1 MEGMEDSQFSIVSQ
15 LTLNP
20 QWLFIIFGLITLVWA
35 VVLLIFLPDTPDKA
49 RFLDEQQ
56 RTQAVDRIRSNQTGM
71 KDNHFKWDQVREV
84 VQDPNVLLL
93 MVYQLT
99 FSIPNGAHTTVR
111 RAVEDMKCIFLTSP

>member
-20 QWLFIIFGLITLVWA
+20 QWLFIIFGIITLVWA

-49 RFLDEQQ
+49 RFLDEPQQ
-56 RTQAVDRIRSNQTGM
+56 TQAVDRIRSNQTGM

-99 FSIPNGAHTTVR
+99 FSIPNGAHTTVSG
-111 RAVEDMKCIFLTSP
+111 AVEDMKHISLTSL